1 MKKFVKII
9 LLSFTFAIMI
19 FPFIKV
25 NAADITIDN
34 VITHMQNN
42 NILTEKE
49 YFQLFGRILNGNNEY
64 DIDSFKYTI
73 TKDEDVITIK
83 VTLNDKT
90 EGKIEKETILK
101 IVDNKITYI
110 NQHEKESLESRID
123 TILFTQLI
131 YSIGGARGYNE
142 DVLVNWMNQI
152 NLEELNE
159 DTGIVGSTE
168 IVKYSY
174 KVDDVPY
181 NYTLSVP
188 KEYTIDINKI
198 TTNIPVAN
206 YVKIEEVEKTTTT
219 ITLKV
224 YAETDED
231 KECEIYRLND
241 ERYEKIGTTSCNNG
255 EFTDTN
261 LTDNTTYTYQA
272 TVKDKI
278 VCSDTKAI
286 TTIEIPKTG
295 AHIYIGTM
303 IVFCGLGAILF
314 FVYKKNNLV
323 KKV

>member
-1 MKKFVKII
+1 MKKIAKKI
-9 LLSFTFAIMI
+9 LLSVIFAIML

-25 NAADITIDN
+25 NAEDITIDN

-42 NILTEKE
+42 NLLAEKE

-64 DIDSFKYTI
+64 DIDSFEYTI
-73 TKDEDVITIK
+73 TKEENVITIK
-83 VTLNDKT
+83 VNLNDKK
-90 EGKIEKETILK
+90 EGKIEKETVLN
-101 IVDNKITYI
+101 IVDNKITYT
-110 NQHEKESLESRID
+110 NQNEKESLESRID
-123 TILFTQLI
+123 TILFTQII
-131 YSIGGARGYNE
+131 YSIGGARGYNKE
-142 DVLVNWMNQI
+142 VLVNWMNQI
-152 NLEELNE
+152 NLEELKE
-159 DTGIVGSTE
+159 ETGIVGSTE
-168 IVKYSY
+168 KVKYSY

-198 TTNIPVAN
+198 TTNIPLAN
-206 YVKIEEVEKTTTT
+206 YVKIEEVDKTTTT

-224 YAETDED
+224 YAENDTD
-231 KECEIYRLND
+231 KECEIYRLNED
-241 ERYEKIGTTSCNNG
+241 KYEKIGITSCNNG

-286 TTIEIPKTG
+286 TTIEVPKTG
-295 AHIYIGTM
+295 AHIYIRAI
-303 IVFCGLGAILF
+303 IVFCGLGTILF